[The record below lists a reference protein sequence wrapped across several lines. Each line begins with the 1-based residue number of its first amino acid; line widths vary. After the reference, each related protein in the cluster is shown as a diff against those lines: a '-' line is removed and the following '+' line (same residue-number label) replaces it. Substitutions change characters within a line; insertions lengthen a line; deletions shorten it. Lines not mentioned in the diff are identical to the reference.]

1 MDKTDIIFTEQKKK
15 EKILI
20 AVLAIVFLITIFN
33 IWNSFFKTSEIATI
47 PVTQETSRQEIKI
60 DFSVFDMPILKALSG
75 DYLDILEET
84 DKDFGKENLFK

>member
-33 IWNSFFKTSEIATI
+33 IWNSFFKTS
-47 PVTQETSRQEIKI
+47 
-60 DFSVFDMPILKALSG
+60 
-75 DYLDILEET
+75 
-84 DKDFGKENLFK
+84 